1 MKPLVISLAALGII
15 LAFSLW
21 AGRYVEGRTE
31 DWSDQLSLA
40 DVSAQQERWDDAQA
54 QLRQA
59 YADWGRSQTFFHT
72 IMEHDALD
80 EAEALFATAFA
91 ACDEQDGPDF
101 HAAMAQLNTQLHL
114 LAETQAISVKNIL

>member
-1 MKPLVISLAALGII
+1 MKPLVISLAVLGAI

-40 DVSAQQERWDDAQA
+40 DASAQQERWADAQA

-59 YADWGRSQTFFHT
+59 YADWGRSQAFFHT
-72 IMEHDALD
+72 ILEHDELD
-80 EAEALFATAFA
+80 EAESLFATAFA
-91 ACDEQDGPDF
+91 ACDDEDAPDF
-101 HAAMAQLNTQLHL
+101 HAAMAQLDAQFRL
-114 LAETQAISVKNIL
+114 LAETQAVSIKNIL

>member
-72 IMEHDALD
+72 IMEHDELD
-80 EAEALFATAFA
+80 EAESLFAAAFA
-91 ACDEQDGPDF
+91 ACDEEDAPDF
-101 HAAMAQLNTQLHL
+101 HAAMAQLDSQLRL
-114 LAETQAISVKNIL
+114 LAETQAVSIKNVL

>member
-1 MKPLVISLAALGII
+1 MKPLVISLAALGIS

-72 IMEHDALD
+72 IMEHDELD
-80 EAEALFATAFA
+80 EAESLFAAAFA
-91 ACDEQDGPDF
+91 ACDEEDAPDF
-101 HAAMAQLNTQLHL
+101 HAAMAQLDSQLRL
-114 LAETQAISVKNIL
+114 LAETQAVSIKNVL